1 MERQQ
6 FFAELERR
14 IAQHDLLC
22 HPFYKAWSA
31 GSLTRAELRE
41 YAAQYYNHV
50 AAFPGYL
57 AALAER
63 LPAGELRSSV
73 VENEADERGIGS
85 PDGRAHHELW
95 LDFAEGMGTN
105 DAGTR
110 NGAVPVAEVRELI
123 SGFEQVAREGAT
135 EEALAAFYAYESQVP
150 RVAKEKARGL
160 RELYGADDK
169 ACRYFDLHQTADV
182 HHANVWREQLA
193 QLIAETDASDA
204 GVAERALAAAE
215 SAAKALWRALD
226 GIERERLA
234 QRAA

>member
-1 MERQQ
+1 MELQR
-6 FFAELERR
+6 FFSELDAR

-22 HPFYKAWSA
+22 HPFYQAWSA

-63 LPAGELRSSV
+63 LPAGELRASV
-73 VENEADERGIGS
+73 AENEQDERGIGS
-85 PDGRAHHELW
+85 PDGRAHDELW
-95 LDFAEGMGTN
+95 LDFAEGMSGERH
-105 DAGTR
+105 A
-110 NGAVPVAEVRELI
+110 AAPLAEVRELVAE
-123 SGFEQVAREGAT
+123 FEHVAREGSTA
-135 EEALAAFYAYESQVP
+135 EALAAFYAYESQVP

-182 HHANVWREQLA
+182 HHAGVWREQLGK
-193 QLIAETDASDA
+193 LIVNDADA
-204 GVAERALAAAE
+204 DRALDAAE
-215 SAAKALWRALD
+215 SAAKSLWRALD